1 MKVGEL
7 KQGMALKLAWP
18 WVGVLR
24 GRQLTDTNWLVFLEA
39 PIVLLT
45 LDSALPTSATI
56 IYLGHDFEVRSG
68 WTSRQLIRRVLVDGT
83 VAKVRGHDFKFLEPH
98 PEFIN

>member
-7 KQGMALKLAWP
+7 KQGMALKPTWP

-24 GRQLTDTNWLVFLEA
+24 GRLVTDTNWLVFLEA

-45 LDSALPTSATI
+45 LDRALPTSATI